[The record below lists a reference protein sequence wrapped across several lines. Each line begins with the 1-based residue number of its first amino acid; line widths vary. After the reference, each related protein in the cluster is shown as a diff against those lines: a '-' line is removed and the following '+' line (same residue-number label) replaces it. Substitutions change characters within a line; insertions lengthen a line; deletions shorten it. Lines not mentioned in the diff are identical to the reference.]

1 MSDKKK
7 LNSDYLAELFELQS
21 HVNSNRAK
29 AYAARSRVT
38 ENAIEGLKMV
48 LAAFSENRQ
57 ILNECTENIFRIR
70 KGLIRCQ
77 ENLSTEEKEVLVD
90 KAELDYLDHRAS
102 LTGHVLKINDS
113 MSKVNRVVIGLLE
126 TISQTNAKV
135 FEYNAVQHKENLGLI
150 DQGLS
155 NKGLKAVAS
164 RNAKS
169 TTKLTS
175 RAQKN
180 SEYLEE
186 IFEKTEI
193 NSDSLRS
200 SIKQLKAELDVI
212 DTQWESIEATQHLCF
227 EMLRDLASES

>member
-1 MSDKKK
+1 MSDQKQ

-77 ENLSTEEKEVLVD
+77 ENLSAEERQVLID
-90 KAELDYLDHRAS
+90 KAELDYLNHRAS

-135 FEYNAVQHKENLGLI
+135 FEYNGLQHRENLGLI
-150 DQGLS
+150 DQGIS

-164 RNAKS
+164 RNTKS
-169 TTKLTS
+169 TTKKTA
-175 RAQKN
+175 RAQKK
-180 SEYLEE
+180 SDFLED

-200 SIKQLKAELDVI
+200 SIKQLKSELDVI
-212 DTQWESIEATQHLCF
+212 DSQWESIEATQHLCY
-227 EMLRDLASES
+227 EMLRDSAL